1 MKEMKQRRKKE
12 RTWAEAARLVLENYS
27 DAPMTPKQILQV
39 IEAEGLK
46 EMRSGTSPLACLNAM
61 LHSNSRGGDGLF
73 YKLPGRISLFTLKK
87 DALQWSRNL
96 SVAEGEEL
104 EDAID
109 AESCGSNEASTV
121 SGDNDVSL
129 DETSSNASCSTE
141 SQSKSLS
148 TSRESCRAASQTS
161 KQKKKTG
168 VMLPRVVLTPLKVN
182 GAHMESASG
191 FTGRHADGESSST
204 SSSSS
209 SSLALLN
216 ATMRS
221 RTEITRDPPQLL
233 RGIRKPA
240 AGQMKRNR
248 GEDID
253 FETPGSILVNTNLRA
268 LINSRTFN
276 VLPPHFQ
283 QQLLFLLPEVDRQT
297 GADGLMRLSGSALN
311 NEFFTHAAQSWRER
325 LADGEFTHEMQ
336 VRIRQEMEKE
346 KRVEQWKEK
355 FFEDYYGQKL
365 GLTREESQQQN
376 SVQEDAENRTGLSVQ
391 GEAAKPLHGPST
403 RQRDGHFKKRSRPD
417 LRCRARRSL
426 YKIREP
432 DQTETPKETLSVG
445 PDSSFHKETKAEVD
459 LGGEDLTGSSSASLK
474 PEGSE
479 LLFSPEASRLTSKM
493 EDASFAAASV
503 NRIPSLPQEN
513 LDRESKDQKRK
524 CFEEAASTSFPEKK
538 PRLEDRQSFRNTI
551 ESVHPEKPQPTK
563 EEPKVP
569 PIRIQLSRIKP
580 PWVVKGQPAYQIC
593 PRIIPNTES
602 SGRGRTGARTLA
614 DIKARA
620 LQARAQREAATAA
633 IGGGGGPGGGGN
645 STDKGG
651 GGGESSSH
659 TEYRRSKRTHGKCAS
674 DLQRTQLL
682 PPLHLDGEKTN
693 FAEVAVQVAKIN
705 LSVPAKQD
713 PYTPNGERAFILEH
727 AADVISGGTEDVA
740 QHTDGLANSQLGDAL
755 TGPSFDT
762 AASLGQEKNF
772 EQRLHDIRTENAPHI
787 ASQEGQSNKTECR
800 VPPENGLFC
809 SQVQGSAVYL
819 IDDVNVVPR
828 IEDVGTPIELNCSSP
843 MKETFSNNS
852 SLTPE
857 FSSDG
862 KEGHEP
868 EIEARFNGSNPPK
881 GKCVTDH
888 DDSKTNT
895 IGMENMGSELH
906 AFRHLQTGKQHESE
920 LQNGEQN
927 KGSLVKPFSLG
938 GLTVQNGIGT
948 SEKLPHLWERPSGA
962 NTENVCQRM
971 RETQGF
977 KTNGDDEIQSMHSET
992 TDTASDFEADLTD
1005 ENVEVDICFRN
1016 VHLKE
1021 ATGKGDATHKRNTER
1036 DEGIRSDSSVKTES
1050 LPYMVDLPS
1059 VTMVS
1064 NMSQPQRWAPHTP
1077 LPQKPS
1083 EGQKKPPGFT
1093 RPISSIEAN
1102 NPLVMQL
1109 LKGNLSLEKVL
1120 PVSHA
1125 SIKLE
1130 ITESLLDRPSE
1141 NHSLQVER
1149 SSNCCFDQESSQDVG
1164 INTSDLS
1171 RSDDFHSPSAL
1182 RDPQK
1187 TQCNSGT
1194 VLPKTESMENQPDVP
1209 DKHSKVG
1216 PNLSSPDQLAR
1227 MVSGSQKP
1235 KELGPGE
1242 RTSSSCSFEDQKE
1255 LPLVHGVPQH
1265 NPLTN
1270 TITSESP
1277 EKVNPPAAPR
1287 FLSPNVT
1294 SLGSNRIGGASIN
1307 KSCVGVQGKKLF
1319 GSGFPCNTA
1328 TRLHHPRALEHI
1340 ATMGTTSPSK
1350 QIPLNKSS
1358 ASGEGAPTVREDWPS
1373 KQHANTLGGI
1383 KNENVLACGG
1393 PAKGNVK
1400 NRKDVAHNPVE
1411 LMEHLQSVPLVMDL
1425 PFFKLPREPGRGL
1438 NQPLEPSSIPSQ
1450 LNIKQAFYGKLSKLQ
1465 LHSTSFNYSSNTTPA
1480 FPRSLAGSVM
1490 QLSHKANFA
1499 ANHNTSLSVQMFA
1512 DSSSVEEISL
1522 KCSCSLKA
1530 MIMCKGCGA
1539 FCHDDC
1545 IGPSKLCVLC
1555 LVVR

>member
-1 MKEMKQRRKKE
+1 
-12 RTWAEAARLVLENYS
+12 
-27 DAPMTPKQILQV
+27 MTPKQILQV

-46 EMRSGTSPLACLNAM
+46 EMSSGTSPLACLNAM

-96 SVAEGEEL
+96 SVPEGEEL
-104 EDAID
+104 DDAVD

-148 TSRESCRAASQTS
+148 ASRESCRTASQTS

-209 SSLALLN
+209 SSLALCS
-216 ATMRS
+216 ATMRT
-221 RTEITRDPPQLL
+221 RAEISRDPPQLL

-283 QQLLFLLPEVDRQT
+283 QQLLFLLPEVDRQA

-365 GLTREESQQQN
+365 GLTKEESQQQN
-376 SVQEDAENRTGLSVQ
+376 SMQEDAENRTEFSVQ
-391 GEAAKPLHGPST
+391 VEAAKPQHGPST
-403 RQRDGHFKKRSRPD
+403 RQRDGHVKKRSRPD

-432 DQTETPKETLSVG
+432 DQTETPKETVSVG

-459 LGGEDLTGSSSASLK
+459 LGGEDLAGSSSASLK
-474 PEGSE
+474 PESPE
-479 LLFSPEASRLTSKM
+479 LLFSSESSRLHSKV
-493 EDASFAAASV
+493 EDLSLAAASIS
-503 NRIPSLPQEN
+503 RIPSLPQEN
-513 LDRESKDQKRK
+513 LDQESKDQKRK

-593 PRIIPNTES
+593 PRIIPNTEP

-620 LQARAQREAATAA
+620 LQARAQREAVTAA

-651 GGGESSSH
+651 GGGGGESSSH
-659 TEYRRSKRTHGKCAS
+659 RESRRSKRTHGRCAS

-682 PPLHLDGEKTN
+682 PPVHLNREKSN

-705 LSVPAKQD
+705 LAEPGKQD
-713 PYTPNGERAFILEH
+713 SCPPNGEGAFVLER

-740 QHTDGLANSQLGDAL
+740 QSTNGLANRQLDDAL
-755 TGPSFDT
+755 IGLSFDA
-762 AASLGQEKNF
+762 AASLGQEESF
-772 EQRLHDIRTENAPHI
+772 EPLLHDVRSENTPHT
-787 ASQEGQSNKTECR
+787 ASQEGQSTKQGHS
-800 VPPENGLFC
+800 VPSENGVCC
-809 SQVQGSAVYL
+809 SQVQGSAV
-819 IDDVNVVPR
+819 IDDISTVPR
-828 IEDVGTPIELNCSSP
+828 TEDVGTPPELNSSSP
-843 MKETFSNNS
+843 MKETFSHNS
-852 SLTPE
+852 SLTLE
-857 FSSDG
+857 LSSDG
-862 KEGHEP
+862 KEQHEP
-868 EIEARFNGSNPPK
+868 EIEMRFNGSKKPT
-881 GKCVTDH
+881 GKHVTDC
-888 DDSKTNT
+888 DDSKTNR
-895 IGMENMGSELH
+895 IGMENVGSELYALTH
-906 AFRHLQTGKQHESE
+906 RQTGKHESE
-920 LQNGEQN
+920 LLNGERNQE
-927 KGSLVKPFSLG
+927 SLVKPFSLG
-938 GLTVQNGIGT
+938 DWTVQNGIGT
-948 SEKLPHLWERPSGA
+948 SEKLPHLWKRPSGE
-962 NTENVCQRM
+962 NTDNLCQHM
-971 RETQGF
+971 KETQGF
-977 KTNGDDEIQSMHSET
+977 KTNGDDEIQSTHSET

-1005 ENVEVDICFRN
+1005 ENVEVDIYFRN
-1016 VHLKE
+1016 VHFKE
-1021 ATGKGDATHKRNTER
+1021 ATGKGDASHKCNTER
-1036 DEGIRSDSSVKTES
+1036 NDGIRSDSSVKNNS
-1050 LPYMVDLPS
+1050 LPYVAELPS
-1059 VTMVS
+1059 VAMVS
-1064 NMSQPQRWAPHTP
+1064 KMSPPQAWALHTP
-1077 LPQKPS
+1077 LSQQTPSQKT
-1083 EGQKKPPGFT
+1083 PGSS

-1130 ITESLLDRPSE
+1130 IMESLLDKPSE

-1149 SSNCCFDQESSQDVG
+1149 SSNCCFGQESSRDAG
-1164 INTSDLS
+1164 INTSGRS
-1171 RSDDFHSPSAL
+1171 RSGDFHSPDAF
-1182 RDPQK
+1182 RDHQK

-1194 VLPKTESMENQPDVP
+1194 VLPKTESVENQPDVP
-1209 DKHSKVG
+1209 EKHSNVG
-1216 PNLSSPDQLAR
+1216 SSLSSPDPLDS

-1235 KELGPGE
+1235 KELSHRE
-1242 RTSSSCSFEDQKE
+1242 RSSCSFGDQKE
-1255 LPLVHGVPQH
+1255 LPLVHDVPQH
-1265 NPLTN
+1265 NPLTH
-1270 TITSESP
+1270 TITNESP
-1277 EKVNPPAAPR
+1277 EKLNPPVAPQ
-1287 FLSPNVT
+1287 FLAPNVT
-1294 SLGSNRIGGASIN
+1294 SLGTKRISGTSIN
-1307 KSCVGVQGKKLF
+1307 KSYVGVQGKKLF
-1319 GSGFPCNTA
+1319 GSGFPCNA
-1328 TRLHHPRALEHI
+1328 AARLPHPRALEHL
-1340 ATMGTTSPSK
+1340 ATVGTASPSK
-1350 QIPLNKSS
+1350 QIPLNKST
-1358 ASGEGAPTVREDWPS
+1358 ASGEGAPTAREDWPS

-1383 KNENVLACGG
+1383 KNENILACGG
-1393 PAKGNVK
+1393 PAKGSVK
-1400 NRKDVAHNPVE
+1400 NRKDVGHSPVE

-1425 PFFKLPREPGRGL
+1425 PFFKLPREPGKGL

-1465 LHSTSFNYSSNTTPA
+1465 LNSTSFNYSSHTAPA
-1480 FPRSLAGSVM
+1480 FPRSLAGSMM

-1499 ANHNTSLSVQMFA
+1499 ANHNASLSVQMFA
-1512 DSSSVEEISL
+1512 DSSSVEEISF

>member
-1 MKEMKQRRKKE
+1 
-12 RTWAEAARLVLENYS
+12 
-27 DAPMTPKQILQV
+27 
-39 IEAEGLK
+39 
-46 EMRSGTSPLACLNAM
+46 M

-96 SVAEGEEL
+96 SVPEGEEL
-104 EDAID
+104 DDAMD
-109 AESCGSNEASTV
+109 AESCGSNEAGTV

-141 SQSKSLS
+141 SQSKCLS
-148 TSRESCRAASQTS
+148 TSRESCRTATQTS
-161 KQKKKTG
+161 KQKKKTD

-209 SSLALLN
+209 SSSLALCS
-216 ATMRS
+216 ASMRS
-221 RTEITRDPPQLL
+221 RTEVSRDPPQLL

-240 AGQMKRNR
+240 AGQMKRSR

-276 VLPPHFQ
+276 ALPPHFQ
-283 QQLLFLLPEVDRQT
+283 QQLLFLLPEVDRQA

-365 GLTREESQQQN
+365 GLTREESHQQN
-376 SVQEDAENRTGLSVQ
+376 SKQEDAENRTELSVQ
-391 GEAAKPLHGPST
+391 AEAAKPQHGPAT

-426 YKIREP
+426 YKVRGP
-432 DQTETPKETLSVG
+432 DLTETPKEIASMG
-445 PDSSFHKETKAEVD
+445 PDSSLHKETKAEVD
-459 LGGEDLTGSSSASLK
+459 LGGEDLAGSSAASLK
-474 PEGSE
+474 AENSE
-479 LLFSPEASRLTSKM
+479 LLVSPEASRLHSTM
-493 EDASFAAASV
+493 EDLSLAAASV

-524 CFEEAASTSFPEKK
+524 CIEDAASTSFPEKK

-580 PWVVKGQPAYQIC
+580 PWVVKGQPTYQIC
-593 PRIIPNTES
+593 PRIIPSTES
-602 SGRGRTGARTLA
+602 PGRGRTGARTLA

-620 LQARAQREAATAA
+620 LQARAQREATTAS
-633 IGGGGGPGGGGN
+633 IGGGGGPGGGGGN

-659 TEYRRSKRTHGKCAS
+659 TEYRRSKRTHGRCAS

-682 PPLHLDGEKTN
+682 PLLHVEGEKSN

-705 LSVPAKQD
+705 LSESAKQD
-713 PYTPNGERAFILEH
+713 PYTPNGEGAFILER
-727 AADVISGGTEDVA
+727 AAGVLSGGTEDVA
-740 QHTDGLANSQLGDAL
+740 QHTDGLVNSQLGDAL
-755 TGPSFDT
+755 TGPSFDPSS
-762 AASLGQEKNF
+762 SLGQEDNF
-772 EQRLHDIRTENAPHI
+772 EQLLHDVRTENTPQI
-787 ASQEGQSNKTECR
+787 PSREGQGNKQDC
-800 VPPENGLFC
+800 VVLSENALLC
-809 SQVQGSAVYL
+809 SQGQRSAVNF
-819 IDDVNVVPR
+819 IDDVTVVPR
-828 IEDVGTPIELNCSSP
+828 NEDIGTHIELNCNSP
-843 MKETFSNNS
+843 VKETCSSNS
-852 SLTPE
+852 SLTTELP
-857 FSSDG
+857 SDV
-862 KEGHEP
+862 KEQHEP
-868 EIEARFNGSNPPK
+868 EIEMGFNGSSKPR

-888 DDSKTNT
+888 DSKMNT
-895 IGMENMGSELH
+895 IGMENMDSELH
-906 AFRHLQTGKQHESE
+906 AFTHLQTGEQHESE
-920 LQNGEQN
+920 CQNGEQN

-938 GLTVQNGIGT
+938 GLSVQNGIGAPK
-948 SEKLPHLWERPSGA
+948 KLPQLWEGPSGA
-962 NTENVCQRM
+962 DTENLCQHM
-971 RETQGF
+971 KETQRL
-977 KTNGDDEIQSMHSET
+977 KTNGDDEIRSTHSET
-992 TDTASDFEADLTD
+992 TDTASDSEADLTD
-1005 ENVEVDICFRN
+1005 ENVEVDLCFRD

-1021 ATGKGDATHKRNTER
+1021 AIEKGDASHKHNTEGN
-1036 DEGIRSDSSVKTES
+1036 EGIRSASSVKTDS
-1050 LPYMVDLPS
+1050 LPYTVNLPS
-1059 VTMVS
+1059 VTMASNVS
-1064 NMSQPQRWAPHTP
+1064 RPQRWALHTP
-1077 LPQKPS
+1077 LPQKTS
-1083 EGQKKPPGFT
+1083 ESQKKPPSST
-1093 RPISSIEAN
+1093 RPLSSIEAN

-1130 ITESLLDRPSE
+1130 ITESSLDRPSE
-1141 NHSLQVER
+1141 NHSLQVKR
-1149 SSNCCFDQESSQDVG
+1149 SSSCGFDQESSQDVG
-1164 INTSDLS
+1164 INTSDLN
-1171 RSDDFHSPSAL
+1171 RSDDFHSPGTL
-1182 RDPQK
+1182 RDHQK
-1187 TQCNSGT
+1187 KPSNSRT
-1194 VLPKTESMENQPDVP
+1194 VLSNIESLENQPDLP
-1209 DKHSKVG
+1209 EKLSKVG
-1216 PNLSSPDQLAR
+1216 PSLSSPDQMAS
-1227 MVSGSQKP
+1227 MVSDSQKP
-1235 KELGPGE
+1235 RELGPRE
-1242 RTSSSCSFEDQKE
+1242 RSSSSCRFKDQKE
-1255 LPLVHGVPQH
+1255 LPLVHGIPQH

-1270 TITSESP
+1270 TITNENP
-1277 EKVNPPAAPR
+1277 GKQNPPAAPP
-1287 FLSPNVT
+1287 FLAPSAT
-1294 SLGSNRIGGASIN
+1294 SLGTNRIGGASIN
-1307 KSCVGVQGKKLF
+1307 KTYIGVQDKKLF
-1319 GSGFPCNTA
+1319 GSGFSCNTA
-1328 TRLHHPRALEHI
+1328 VRLHHPRDLEDI
-1340 ATMGTTSPSK
+1340 ATMGTASPSK
-1350 QIPLNKSS
+1350 QIPLSKS
-1358 ASGEGAPTVREDWPS
+1358 ARSGGVLTAREDWPS

-1383 KNENVLACGG
+1383 KNENILACGG
-1393 PAKGNVK
+1393 PAKGSVK
-1400 NRKDVAHNPVE
+1400 NRKDVPHSPVE
-1411 LMEHLQSVPLVMDL
+1411 LMEHLQSVPFVMDL
-1425 PFFKLPREPGRGL
+1425 PFFKLPREPGKGL

-1450 LNIKQAFYGKLSKLQ
+1450 LNIKQAFYGKLSKLH
-1465 LHSTSFNYSSNTTPA
+1465 LNSTGFNYSSNTTSA

-1499 ANHNTSLSVQMFA
+1499 ANHSTSLSVQMFA
-1512 DSSSVEEISL
+1512 DSNSVEEISL